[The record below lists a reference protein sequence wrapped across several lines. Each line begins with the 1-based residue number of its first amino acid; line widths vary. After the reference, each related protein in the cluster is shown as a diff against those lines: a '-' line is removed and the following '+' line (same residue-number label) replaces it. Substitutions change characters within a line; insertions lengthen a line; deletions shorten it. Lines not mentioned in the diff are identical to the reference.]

1 MLKTIPIFFLLF
13 LFWGFNKLMAQT
25 DYLQGY
31 IIGHNLD
38 TVYGHIKD
46 RKGGTFAKIYK
57 KIRFKGNGIFVKKY
71 SPKRILGY
79 KKGEDVFESHWIET
93 STSFLTIE
101 YLSRENLGKKYFL
114 KVKQRG
120 FLTYYHWEFL
130 EYDSFVLQWVDLFK
144 RSDED
149 YFVRVTQG
157 VFGLKKKRLER
168 YFEDCPELM
177 EKIHSKELRLPAE
190 IARFYNDWLEVK

>member
-1 MLKTIPIFFLLF
+1 MSKTFLTLLLLLLTGLF
-13 LFWGFNKLMAQT
+13 HLSAQK
-25 DYLQGY
+25 GY
-31 IIGHNLD
+31 EPGYVITQNHD
-38 TVYGHIKD
+38 TLPGLVKD
-46 RKGGTFAKIYK
+46 RKEEPFAQIYK

-101 YLSRENLGKKYFL
+101 YLSRENLGKKHFL

-120 FLTYYHWEFL
+120 FLTYYQWEFL

-144 RSDED
+144 RRDED

-157 VFGLKKKRLER
+157 VLGLKKKRLER

-177 EKIHSKELRLPAE
+177 EKIHSKDLRLPAE
-190 IARFYNDWLEVK
+190 IARLYNDWLEVK